1 MPDTPKAETYRGSL
15 NPLTP
20 HACDKYGSLLVVD
33 VAPGWP
39 YKVIV
44 PNDGET
50 IVGLGGERILA
61 YTTPSGVVAEGFEL
75 RPGDRATRVRSGLE
89 AHLAEWRV
97 VRTHTPSS

>member
-1 MPDTPKAETYRGSL
+1 MPDTPKAETYRGSR

-20 HACDKYGSLLVVD
+20 HPCDKYGSLVVVH
-33 VAPGWP
+33 VAAGWP
-39 YKVIV
+39 YNVIV

-50 IVGLGGERILA
+50 IVALGGERIIA
-61 YTTPSGVVAEGFEL
+61 YVTPGGVVAEGFEL

-97 VRTHTPSS
+97 ERASTPPS